1 MRPFD
6 LDRRLASLASLGD
19 PLRRDLYHLVAGR
32 DRRGSRGEDPL
43 RSALAEHGDEPYDD
57 QGVLRLRNCPFGRLT
72 EAHRDLVCSA
82 NLAFLEGM
90 AEALPRAGRRAVL
103 DPRPGRCCVALVS

>member
-1 MRPFD
+1 
-6 LDRRLASLASLGD
+6 
-19 PLRRDLYHLVAGR
+19 
-32 DRRGSRGEDPL
+32 
-43 RSALAEHGDEPYDD
+43 
-57 QGVLRLRNCPFGRLT
+57 VLRLRNCPFGRLA

-82 NLAFLEGM
+82 NLAFLEGV